1 MKKYIFILL
10 SVLSSYIANAQTQ
23 VKGKITEEGSGTPL
37 SNVMVLFYNETN
49 NKIETYTQSNE
60 QGEYTLGKRFAEGIY
75 KLEASKLGYHKDAKR
90 IVIGTEADKVVTFDF
105 VLRSKVY
112 EVEGVTFEKR
122 APIVVKK
129 DTIIYDIP
137 HFTDTH
143 DESLEEVLAKIQGF
157 KILPNGEIEVN
168 GKKIRKVLVDGKEV
182 SDFGA
187 AMITRSLSP
196 EKVEKVEVRFDEKN
210 EKLKESLLDAENF
223 VVLDITLKKNVK
235 RSLFGKQ
242 RFSAGYQQRTKIGG
256 LTNLFSLNSKA
267 NIQFFAEN
275 NNFNKNEIDL
285 YAIRNIG
292 EEAFAR
298 IFTTPVDMEDIKTRQ
313 TYQEETFGFEDFIT
327 NDNAIVGLSMN
338 FPLSNTTDLYIGSFN
353 NYHFLE
359 KEYAQQSFF
368 DGQQVYAQEQQ
379 HYSNEYNSKNKIQLK
394 HTSEGLKV
402 NADLNYVYFDQ
413 ALQGDVRDTYQ
424 NLFKKKH
431 YTSNFY
437 FNQRMEYKLS
447 EAWGVFSDL
456 SFSKEDFTIHSQLFT
471 NHPLALSFFGIADD
485 FRQENRNV
493 QRLLQSRTG
502 LVYQSGLFGT
512 HTFGYKYHGNSL
524 ENEKLS
530 QVAAFAAQ
538 HRKYHSENRS
548 LFYKN
553 VLYVG
558 GFDLQ
563 LQGEYTSACFP
574 YGDGSGYGEKTKSY
588 FQYNAHVGYNFS
600 SRSSLW
606 ADVSHQLDY
615 YPLQKATFGDVLQ
628 DYQTI
633 YKTQQGIQP
642 FYNTS
647 YALHFSNSF
656 YNGGELYVAY
666 LRGISNNVNSQSFND
681 YFIFTNA
688 NQLSSHYDLF
698 SFQYE
703 GKISDWKLSY
713 RAEPEFLFNSSE
725 YLYRGEVAHTTAYRL
740 FAGLKFTYTPH
751 EQVRLYYYPKYSY
764 FIFDNSISQGQGKFD
779 FLTNKLELT
788 TYFFDKK
795 LLAEAGFQQVN
806 FFQTP
811 TSFNNLTL
819 RLVYKTKKYRWY
831 VEGDNLLGSKYFMT
845 QDFNQ
850 SLLNVANNRV
860 FGRYLNVGFEFKI
873 N

>member
-105 VLRSKVY
+105 ALKSKVY

-242 RFSAGYQQRTKIGG
+242 RFSAGYQQRPKIGG

-292 EEAFAR
+292 EEALAK
-298 IFTTPVDMEDIKTRQ
+298 IFSTPVDIEDIKTRQ
-313 TYQEETFGFEDFIT
+313 TYQEETYGFEDFIT

-338 FPLSNTTDLYIGSFN
+338 FPLSNTTDLYIGSFS

-359 KEYAQQSFF
+359 KEYAQQIFF
-368 DGQQVYAQEQQ
+368 DGQQIYNQDQRR
-379 HYSNEYNSKNKIQLK
+379 YSNEYNSKNKIQLK

-402 NADLNYVYFDQ
+402 NTDLNYVYFDQ
-413 ALQGDVRDTYQ
+413 ALQEEVQDDYQ
-424 NLFKKKH
+424 NHFSKKH
-431 YTSNFY
+431 YTNNVY
-437 FNQRMEYKLS
+437 FNNRLEYKLG
-447 EAWGVFSDL
+447 EVWGMFSDL
-456 SFSKEDFTIHSQLFT
+456 SFSKENFNIHSGLFS
-471 NHPLALSFFGIADD
+471 NHPSVLSFFGIGED
-485 FRQENRNV
+485 FRQEHRNI
-493 QRLLQSRTG
+493 QSLLQSKTG
-502 LVYQSGLFGT
+502 LVYISKFIGT
-512 HTFGYKYHGNSL
+512 HTFGYKYHANTL
-524 ENEKLS
+524 EHEKLS
-530 QVAAFAAQ
+530 NVPNFIAQ
-538 HRKYHSENRS
+538 NRKYHSENRS

-553 VLYVG
+553 VLYIGDFGVR
-558 GFDLQ
+558 LE
-563 LQGEYTSACFP
+563 GEYTSVQFP
-574 YGDGSGYGEKTKSY
+574 YGQNGYYGQKTQNY
-588 FQYNAHVGYNFS
+588 FQYEANIDYKLNMS
-600 SRSSLW
+600 SNLSAS
-606 ADVSHQLDY
+606 ASHRLDY
-615 YPLQKATFGDVLQ
+615 YPLQKATFGDVLM
-628 DYQTI
+628 DYHTI
-633 YKTQQGIQP
+633 YRTQQGIQP

-647 YALHFSNSF
+647 YRLSYSSTFVDASH
-656 YNGGELYVAY
+656 LYVAY
-666 LRGISNNVNSQSFND
+666 LRGISNNVNNQSFDNR
-681 YFIFTNA
+681 FIFTDA
-688 NQLSSHYDLF
+688 HQLSSHYDLF

-703 GKISDWKLSY
+703 GKISDWKLY
-713 RAEPEFLFNSSE
+713 YKAEPEFLFYSSE
-725 YLYRGEVAHTTAYRL
+725 YLYRGEVAHTTAYQYFL
-740 FAGLKFTYTPH
+740 GLKFTYTPH
-751 EQVRLYYYPKYSY
+751 EQVKLYYYPKYSY